1 MSAPDSPIVLSLIV
15 ELRHF
20 QVLIMRDEAAGWFA
34 TISERGPAAGST
46 RALGAVET
54 PAGAG
59 VALHLRPRHMILDT
73 FRQ

>member
-1 MSAPDSPIVLSLIV
+1 MSAPDSPIVLSVIV

-20 QVLIMRDEAAGWFA
+20 QVLVMRDEAAGWFA

-46 RALGAVET
+46 RALGSVET

-59 VALHLRPRHMILDT
+59 TALHLALDHILQT
-73 FRQ
+73 VGIE